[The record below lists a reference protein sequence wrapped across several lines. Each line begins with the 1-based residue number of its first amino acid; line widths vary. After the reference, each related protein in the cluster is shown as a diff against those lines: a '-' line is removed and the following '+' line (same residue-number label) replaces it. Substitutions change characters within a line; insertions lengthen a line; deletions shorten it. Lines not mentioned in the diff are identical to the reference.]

1 MLVSLNGVITDE
13 PSINAL
19 SAASLYG
26 KGVFTTMAVKE
37 GKPFLWAKHWKR
49 LTDHAAKLSIDV
61 SKHPERSTHSA
72 LLDLVSASEL
82 TSGRARLTF
91 LDESIGPIWQ
101 GPGKRGTLLLMIVA
115 EVRSKIDHLNLGSSS
130 LVLHSRS
137 PLAGIKSCNY
147 LEHLMA
153 IEAARE
159 LGFDEAIRLNENGH
173 VSSACMAN
181 LFWEKDG
188 KLFTPSLSTG
198 CLPGTTREFVLE
210 NFECEE
216 VESGIKVLGPADR
229 IFLTSA
235 GLGVLAAAEFNGT
248 KLDTSDHPLLNLIPN

>member
-1 MLVSLNGVITDE
+1 MQVSLNGAITDDA
-13 PSINAL
+13 SISAL

-26 KGVFTTMAVKE
+26 KGVFTTLAIRDGE
-37 GKPFLWAKHWKR
+37 PFLWDRHWKR
-49 LTDHAAKLSIDV
+49 LTANAAKLSIDV
-61 SKHPERSTHSA
+61 SKHPELSTHSA

-91 LDESIGPIWQ
+91 LDESIGPIWR

-130 LVLHSRS
+130 LVLNSRS

-181 LFWEKDG
+181 VFWEKG
-188 KLFTPSLSTG
+188 GRLFTPSLSTG

-210 NFECEE
+210 NSDCEE
-216 VESGIKVLGPADR
+216 VESRIEVLESADR

-235 GLGVLAAAEFNGT
+235 GLGVAPVAEFNER